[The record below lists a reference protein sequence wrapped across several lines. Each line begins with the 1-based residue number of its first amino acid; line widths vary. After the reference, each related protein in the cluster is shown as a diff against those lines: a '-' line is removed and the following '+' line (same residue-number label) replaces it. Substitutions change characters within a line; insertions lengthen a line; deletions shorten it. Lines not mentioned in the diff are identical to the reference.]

1 MSTFEIDRYRQDGRT
16 LLLSTSKTFIS
27 GALGVTGSET
37 LSMRASKNIRD
48 ITHYGRGT
56 QYGGQRSV
64 QIIESAIAS
73 ISSSRGVSTNVTES
87 VNYYMNNARA
97 QSNPDEGTKIV
108 FAPSV
113 FAFDPA
119 GGNDV
124 TGSLYSQK
132 KYARRFISGS
142 LVPYYVANNQGKYL
156 SVGNYFTHNFVT
168 GSSLADDAAII
179 FPDFKSSH
187 PTYIAPNGLTIDL
200 HINPR
205 YSTDSRKSDFKA
217 GTIVHVPGCYS
228 LSIASGSSKGPDGRP
243 DSFRLILALTHS
255 ADVSPSSVDLSVP
268 NGSRSSPQDAVFV
281 SDDNILPK
289 NSWNHVSVKWDS
301 LTNGGQGKFLV
312 NGDDAGIISSKLT
325 SIGRTTKP
333 GCLVVGNHLIPSVNG
348 ETFFNAAAAS
358 ACGIESSTTYTSG
371 DPIGPFDAPLCAE
384 IHSIKVYNRYITDA
398 QSLVNM
404 EGDVSPEK
412 SVIFYM
418 PPIFMHESA
427 KRYVPTS
434 LFTKDL
440 RTTDTLFNLDL
451 MQTCG
456 GRDINL
462 ENFCRDL
469 TRFGSTTSYPR
480 LFNLTSSISVGGA
493 YTSAERNF
501 NNIFYGSSVNRR
513 RNLTVL
519 PNDDGSYR
527 LSYVCLSGLSIAT
540 GSFMS
545 YKGAFDPSTVA
556 MTGQGNPIPATSP
569 VPVGSTRKDPGGT
582 PAKDSASDQQYGNA
596 QYEDQESYVTFGSLI
611 DISTMHYAHRIQP
624 ASFVVEDN
632 NVTGSGGLVKI
643 TLRDDGKNGLYRAD
657 ANTLHAKW
665 NTQGLFYEN
674 EGLGLVLSPGAP
686 FFGKEQWKMQF
697 ETDASVH
704 VHTLDVSVPAGT
716 ANVSQNPTYTKF
728 PPTREGDE
736 TARDFVYIDTINLH
750 DENLNVVARA
760 TLAQPLLKRPD
771 EAFLFRLKMDF

>member
-16 LLLSTSKTFIS
+16 LLLSTSKSFIS
-27 GALGVTGSET
+27 GALGVTGSVT
-37 LSMRASKNIRD
+37 LSVRASKNIRD
-48 ITHYGRGT
+48 ITHYGPGT
-56 QYGGQRSV
+56 QYGSQRSV
-64 QIIESAIAS
+64 QLIEGAIAA
-73 ISSSRGVSTNVTES
+73 ISSSRSTSTNVSEAVS
-87 VNYYMNNARA
+87 YYINNARA

-132 KYARRFISGS
+132 KYARRSISGS
-142 LVPYYVANNQGKYL
+142 LVPYYVVGNQGKYFA
-156 SVGNYFTHNFVT
+156 VGNYFTHNFVT
-168 GSSLADDAAII
+168 GSSLADDAAMV
-179 FPDFKSSH
+179 FPDFKVSH
-187 PTYIAPNGLTIDL
+187 PTYIATQGLTIDL

-205 YSTDSRKSDFKA
+205 YSSDSRKSDFTA

-228 LSIASGSSKGPDGRP
+228 LSIASGSSKGPDGKP

-268 NGSRSSPQDAVFV
+268 NGSRSAPQNAVFV
-281 SDDNILPK
+281 SDDNILSK
-289 NSWNHVSVKWDS
+289 NSWNHVSVKWDAYR
-301 LTNGGQGKFLV
+301 NGGQGKFLV
-312 NGDDAGIISSKLT
+312 NGEDAGTIPNKINT
-325 SIGRTTKP
+325 IGRATKP
-333 GCLVVGNHLIPSVNG
+333 GCLVVGNHLRSSVNG

-358 ACGIESSTTYTSG
+358 MSGIESSTTYAAG

-384 IHSIKVYNRYITDA
+384 IHSIKVYNKYITDA

-404 EGDVSPEK
+404 DGDVAAEK
-412 SVIFYM
+412 NVMFYM
-418 PPIFMHESA
+418 PPIFMHESP
-427 KRYVPTS
+427 KRYIPTS

-440 RTTDTLFNLDL
+440 RSTDTPFNLDL
-451 MQTCG
+451 MHSCG

-469 TRFGSTTSYPR
+469 TRFGTKAAYPR
-480 LFNLTSSISVGGA
+480 LFNMTSSISVGGA
-493 YTSAERNF
+493 YASPERNF
-501 NNIFYGSSVNRR
+501 NNIFYNSSVNRR

-527 LSYVCLSGLSIAT
+527 LSYACISGLSIAT

-545 YKGAFDPSTVA
+545 YKGAFDPANVA
-556 MTGQGNPIPATSP
+556 MTGQGDPIPATSP
-569 VPVGSTRKDPGGT
+569 VTKGSTRNDPGGT
-582 PAKDSASDQQYGNA
+582 PAKDSAKDKQYGNT
-596 QYEDQESYVTFGSLI
+596 QYEDQETDVTFGSLI

-624 ASFVVEDN
+624 ASFMITDSN
-632 NVTGSGGLVKI
+632 ITGSGDLVKI

-657 ANTLHAKW
+657 ANTQHAKW

-674 EGLGLVLSPGAP
+674 EGMGLVLSPSVP
-686 FFGKEQWKMQF
+686 FFGKDQWKMQF
-697 ETDASVH
+697 QTDASVH

-716 ANVSQNPTYTKF
+716 ANVSQNPTHKKF

-736 TARDFVYIDTINLH
+736 MARDFVYIDTINLH